1 MFPFQ
6 LQWQRAPA
14 RLSTHHGDS
23 PGGYIETGP
32 VTSDTQTTYRPL
44 DAFTEPGLKQLMDL
58 LSIDDR
64 QKIAGSIGLQELPAK
79 PGPAAVSSSPEA
91 FLSPHVTLVDVI
103 CSQREPHE
111 IQKWFKE
118 LKVDHPDI
126 RALLNKE
133 QIEYLRRKQQEKSLG
148 SGRRRHQSCRN
159 N

>member
-32 VTSDTQTTYRPL
+32 VTSNTQTTYRPL
-44 DAFTEPGLKQLMDL
+44 DTFTEPGLTKLMDL

-64 QKIAGSIGLQELPAK
+64 QKIAGSIGLQELPAN
-79 PGPAAVSSSPEA
+79 PGPAAVSSSSEA

-103 CSQREPHE
+103 CSQREPRE

-118 LKVDHPDI
+118 LNVDHPEI
-126 RALLNKE
+126 HALLHEE
-133 QIEYLRRKQQEKSLG
+133 QIDYLRRKQKETAQGTS
-148 SGRRRHQSCRN
+148 RRRYHSCRN